1 MLTILFVLA
10 AVLILLP
17 GLFCVV
23 LFVSV
28 SIVWTH
34 RPNLS
39 AMDIAREVMKEI
51 KKLKEN
57 KYYE

>member
-1 MLTILFVLA
+1 MLTILFVQA

-23 LFVSV
+23 LFVS
-28 SIVWTH
+28 IIWTH

-51 KKLKEN
+51 KKLKEK